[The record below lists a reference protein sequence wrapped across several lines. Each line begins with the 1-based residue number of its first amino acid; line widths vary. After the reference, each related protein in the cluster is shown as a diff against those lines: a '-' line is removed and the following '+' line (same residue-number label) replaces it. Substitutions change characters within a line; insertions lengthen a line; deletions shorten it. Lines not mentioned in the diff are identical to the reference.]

1 MRNHFYL
8 NTERYLMKKFAL
20 IVTWIAAAS
29 LLLSACAQK
38 TTDTTAAAQQPSL
51 VGIIAEG
58 RLQPVNTLD
67 HSFSISG
74 QVAEVLVADGETVS
88 AGRPLARLVDSP
100 EAAAALTR
108 SQQEV
113 LSAQQALDALTSS
126 AEVNIAQ
133 AKLEVLNAD
142 QQVEDAQIQ
151 VDQDNSEGNRALLD
165 SARASLNMAKD
176 TLAKLQANSG
186 VDPDQLASARA
197 LLESANAAV
206 LSAQALI
213 DAHILKAALDGTVI
227 DLNLQA
233 GQQVSA
239 GNSVLVVADTSN
251 WVVKTDNLT
260 EIDLPGVKEGQ
271 AVEVVLDALPDA
283 TLTGEVSHINTRYE
297 EKRGDITYTVTVL
310 LTQTDPQMRWGM
322 TAAVHFLP

>member
-1 MRNHFYL
+1 
-8 NTERYLMKKFAL
+8 MKKFAL

-38 TTDTTAAAQQPSL
+38 TTETTAAAQQLSP
-51 VGIIAEG
+51 VGMIAEG

-67 HSFSISG
+67 HSFTISG
-74 QVAEVLVADGETVS
+74 QVAEVLVKDGETVT
-88 AGRPLARLVDSP
+88 AGQPLARLDDSP

-126 AEVNIAQ
+126 AEVNITQ
-133 AKLEVLNAD
+133 AKLAVINAEK
-142 QQVEDAQIQ
+142 QVEDAQAQ
-151 VDQDNSEGNRALLD
+151 VDQDNSDENRALLD
-165 SARASLNMAKD
+165 SAKAALNMAKD
-176 TLAKLQANSG
+176 TLAKLQTGRG
-186 VDPDQLASARA
+186 VDPDQLASAQA
-197 LLESANAAV
+197 LLDSANAAV

-213 DAHILKAALDGTVI
+213 DAHTLKAAMDGTVI
-227 DLNLQA
+227 DLTLQA
-233 GQQVSA
+233 GQRVTA
-239 GNSVLVVADTSN
+239 GAPVLVIADTSS

-260 EIDLPGVKEGQ
+260 EIDLPGLKEGQ
-271 AVEVVLDALPDA
+271 AVEVVLDALPDV

-310 LTQTDPQMRWGM
+310 LTQIDPQMRWGM